1 MSRIEDIAAGVRRL
15 RQDETLMT
23 IINGI
28 KEDAVAVFLN
38 PNSDLERIQE
48 AHQAIQAVGILERK
62 FDALEADER
71 ILNEREQ

>member
-1 MSRIEDIAAGVRRL
+1 
-15 RQDETLMT
+15 MT

-71 ILNEREQ
+71 ISNEREQ